1 MDIEMGREARDIGGY
16 WNSLEKWWWWICCEM
31 VEWTLRN
38 RDSSLISEIE
48 ATDRMMV
55 WMGVE
60 GEEGV
65 KDNSKIIPDW
75 PTKRKMIPL
84 SAV

>member
-1 MDIEMGREARDIGGY
+1 
-16 WNSLEKWWWWICCEM
+16 
-31 VEWTLRN
+31 
-38 RDSSLISEIE
+38 
-48 ATDRMMV
+48 
-55 WMGVE
+55 MGVE